1 MKKLYFILIPALLFS
16 IGCTK
21 NLTSLNVDPKSP
33 IVVLP
38 TGLFL
43 NGEKNFVD
51 SYTSTSVAAAPFRVL
66 AQEWTE
72 NTYTYEA
79 VYNFAA
85 YQAPDRWWGNL
96 YGQAAVVAGQNQ
108 SVSVLSNID
117 IAKNLFA
124 TNTADPVITKNNV
137 AICNLME
144 IYSYYLLVAT
154 YGDIPYSQA
163 LNQSIPFPAYDDQK
177 VVYSS
182 LLARLD
188 SSIANLTTSSVAMG
202 ASDQIYLGKVASWIK
217 FAATLKLKMA
227 LLIADVDPTTA
238 GKKVTEA
245 VATGVFSSNSD
256 NALLKYDPSST
267 TTSNPLWQALAH
279 SGRHDFD
286 PAALLVNTMQG
297 LNDPRV
303 PLYFTPNT
311 SGAYVGAIPGQGNGY
326 GDPFSD
332 FTPIIQAAQ
341 YPGDILDYPETE
353 FLLAEAAARGFTVPG
368 TAESHYNNAITASIQ
383 FWGGSASAAAT
394 YLAQPSV
401 AYTTAAGP
409 WQQKIGIQTW
419 IAFYNRNWDAW
430 TIIRRLGYPQ
440 IDVVSPPVGAK
451 GKFPLRF
458 TYPTTE
464 QTSNA
469 VNYNKVLAKMGGTDV
484 VSTKLFWMK

>member
-1 MKKLYFILIPALLFS
+1 MKKLYFIFIPALLFS

-33 IVVLP
+33 LVVLP

-51 SYTSTSVAAAPFRVL
+51 TYTTPSVADAPFRVL
-66 AQEWTE
+66 SQEWTE

-79 VYNFAA
+79 IYNFAA
-85 YQAPDRWWGNL
+85 YRAPDNWWSDFFGRRLVISN
-96 YGQAAVVAGQNQ
+96 QNQ
-108 SVSVLSNID
+108 SVSVINNID
-117 IAKNLFA
+117 DAKNLFA
-124 TNTADPVITKNNV
+124 TSTADPLVTKNNV
-137 AICNLME
+137 AVCNLME
-144 IYSYYLLVAT
+144 VYSYYLLVAT

-188 SSIANLTTSSVAMG
+188 SSITNLTAGSIAMG
-202 ASDQIYLGKVASWIK
+202 ASDQIYQGKVANWIK

-227 LLIADVDPTTA
+227 LLIADVDPATA
-238 GKKVTEA
+238 GKKVAEA

-267 TTSNPLWQALAH
+267 TTSNPLWQALVH

-286 PAALLVNTMQG
+286 PAALLVNTMKG

-311 SGAYVGAIPGQGNGY
+311 SGAYVGAVPGQGNGY

-332 FTPIIQAAQ
+332 FTPAIQAPE

-353 FLLAEAAARGFTVPG
+353 FLLAEAAERGFAVPG

-401 AYTTAAGP
+401 AYTTAAGT

-440 IDVVSPPVGAK
+440 IDIVSPPVAAK